1 MPFLFHM
8 KHIIVYRC
16 QQCGGRQKLFKENWV
31 REFVLTCAGQ
41 LEPIHILRAF
51 EDGEFG
57 VCVVHC
63 EAGAC
68 RTLAGCRAA
77 LRQVKYARQLLE
89 EVSVNPER
97 VKTLCFQPT
106 CDLHAELNRFLEHLK
121 HLDGHGTGTTPA
133 VSERKKT

>member
-1 MPFLFHM
+1 M

-57 VCVVHC
+57 VCLMHC
-63 EAGAC
+63 EPGAC
-68 RTLAGCRAA
+68 RTLAGCQAA
-77 LRQVKYARQLLE
+77 IRHVKYARQLLE
-89 EVSVNPER
+89 EVGIHPER
-97 VKTLCFQPT
+97 VKTICCQPAG
-106 CDLHAELNRFLEHLK
+106 DLHMELNLFLDHLK
-121 HLDGHGTGTTPA
+121 HLDGHGSAPA
-133 VSERKKT
+133 PDVSERKKA